1 MSDGRVSVT
10 IYGQNYVV
18 SGGDEERTV
27 RVAAYVDDSMS
38 RIGEVLNA
46 SISDIAVLSALNIAD
61 AFFAYKESMRDVER
75 NLDAIE
81 AEKKRYAA
89 LWEEAKGILQRYKDE
104 SRKFADKRDEM
115 QAGLTDK
122 NKEIDEYKQKIS
134 ELEKK
139 LANAVLSGG
148 ESVDERI
155 RELESDCFDLEM
167 ENVRL
172 KNELSK
178 LRQE

>member
-1 MSDGRVSVT
+1 
-10 IYGQNYVV
+10 
-18 SGGDEERTV
+18 
-27 RVAAYVDDSMS
+27 
-38 RIGEVLNA
+38 
-46 SISDIAVLSALNIAD
+46 
-61 AFFAYKESMRDVER
+61 MRDVER

-89 LWEEAKGILQRYKDE
+89 LWEEAKGSLQRYKDE

>member
-27 RVAAYVDDSMS
+27 EVAAYVDDSMS
-38 RIGEVLNA
+38 KIGEVVNG
-46 SISDIAVLSALNIAD
+46 SISDIAVLAALNITD
-61 AFFAYKESMRDVER
+61 AFFSYKESMRDAER

-89 LWEEAKGILQRYKDE
+89 LWEEAKVSLQRYKEE

-122 NKEIDEYKQKIS
+122 DNEIEEYKRKIS

-139 LANAVLSGG
+139 LENSACVVDD
-148 ESVDERI
+148 SVDERI

-172 KNELSK
+172 KSELSK
-178 LRQE
+178 LQQE